1 MALVLFAVCLSF
13 SFPALL
19 GGEVQAEPSET
30 VVIVPEVDSG
40 GSIED
45 TVLEYAKV
53 SAEVHRQE
61 SMGRD
66 VKVVDPGM
74 PDSEPERKVVEKM
87 KEIIGNDRFVPGD
100 RHEEPAR
107 DQPGDMREHP
117 EKKEMEPP
125 SERPAEQVRDTAD
138 VQPDSGFVEEIA
150 DYMDSTGD
158 AKLADAS
165 RVLRSIPW
173 SILIDFN
180 ESFVAVT
187 SLPSERKDGV
197 DDSDEE
203 DADICIEE
211 REEEPVPGYMP
222 DEFPPEPVED
232 VAYDAGIPQFYYT
245 GVTTSG
251 QTS

>member
-19 GGEVQAEPSET
+19 GGEIQADSRET
-30 VVIVPEVDSG
+30 VVIVPEATPD
-40 GSIED
+40 GSIEEI
-45 TVLEYAKV
+45 VLDYAKIA
-53 SAEVHRQE
+53 SEVKHLE

-100 RHEEPAR
+100 RDAEPQGERAQPPEER
-107 DQPGDMREHP
+107 S
-117 EKKEMEPP
+117 EPP
-125 SERPAEQVRDTAD
+125 AEKRTEPVRSDMAD
-138 VQPDSGFVEEIA
+138 VQPDTGFVEEVA

-165 RVLRSIPW
+165 KHLRSIPW
-173 SILIDFN
+173 SILMDMN

-187 SLPSERKDGV
+187 SLPSDRKDGGSDA
-197 DDSDEE
+197 DD
-203 DADICIEE
+203 DAEDICIEE
-211 REEEPVPGYMP
+211 REEEPVPEFTS
-222 DEFPPEPVED
+222 DEFPPEPIGD
-232 VAYDAGIPQFYYT
+232 DAYDAGIPQFYYT

>member
-13 SFPALL
+13 SFPAFL
-19 GGEVQAEPSET
+19 GGEVQAGPAET
-30 VVIVPEVDSG
+30 VVIVPETSPED
-40 GSIED
+40 SIEEV
-45 TVLEYAKV
+45 VLDYAKIA
-53 SAEVHRQE
+53 SEVKHQE

-74 PDSEPERKVVEKM
+74 PDAEPERKVVEKM

-100 RHEEPAR
+100 RDAGPPMDRVQSPEGRPEPSSEKQSEPVR
-107 DQPGDMREHP
+107 NDMTDV
-117 EKKEMEPP
+117 
-125 SERPAEQVRDTAD
+125 RPDE
-138 VQPDSGFVEEIA
+138 GFVEEIA

-165 RVLRSIPW
+165 RVLRNIPW
-173 SILIDFN
+173 SILIDLN

-187 SLPSERKDGV
+187 SLPADRKDGV
-197 DDSDEE
+197 DDADDD

-211 REEEPVPGYMP
+211 REEEPVPGVMP